1 MYFEKKF
8 MLEGVSCF
16 QKSIDSNH
24 LYLMNTYYDPGSMLI
39 QYLLY
44 PLQQFYEVYT
54 IYAFI
59 VQKKKLKFREVK
71 WLSQVHTAIKGR
83 GQDPSLKNLTLD

>member
-1 MYFEKKF
+1 M
-8 MLEGVSCF
+8 F
-16 QKSIDSNH
+16 QEV
-24 LYLMNTYYDPGSMLI
+24 SMLI

-71 WLSQVHTAIKGR
+71 WLSPVHTAIKGR
-83 GQDPSLKNLTLD
+83 ARILASRTQL